1 VSQLFEDP
9 AYLQVPD
16 KEKDLHLTYELIE
29 KWRKFL
35 DDYAERKN
43 TDAKIL
49 VPQIWNSPIE
59 DFIAYYQ
66 GDDKTQRAQVPM
78 NFMLINELTASST
91 AADVKRVIDN
101 YLKALP
107 DGAVPNWFVSFHDK
121 IKINLIII
129 YTPNPSSSALTII
142 IAWQHAWE
150 KRGLTL

>member
-59 DFIAYYQ
+59 DLVAYYQ

-107 DGAVPNWFVSFHDK
+107 DGAVPNWFVSF
-121 IKINLIII
+121 
-129 YTPNPSSSALTII
+129 S
-142 IAWQHAWE
+142 
-150 KRGLTL
+150 R